1 MKLTTDSHKHKNA
14 SKMTWSGF
22 DNGFSRFST
31 EARMNTVGLTGKPG
45 GWESLR
51 KNARTLENEIDLKL
65 VSYSKLG
72 TNYSRHGA
80 QDQQPLLSTGDS
92 KIESLGAEIETL
104 IEQLGNVN
112 ESMAEFAS
120 TAGQSAAIHHT
131 LQRHTE
137 ILQDYRQEFRKTA
150 ANIAAIVERED
161 LLNSV
166 HNDISDYKAKDKGK
180 VNQRMDA
187 LLRESEHT
195 RNSERMIDE
204 QINIALETR
213 ESLVNQRIAFK
224 TIQTK
229 LNDLTNKFPLI
240 NNLVNKINFRKRR
253 DSIIIGCV
261 IGLCLIALLW
271 YMFG

>member
-1 MKLTTDSHKHKNA
+1 
-14 SKMTWSGF
+14 MTWSGF
-22 DNGFSRFST
+22 DSGFVEYSS
-31 EARMNTVGLTGKPG
+31 EARMSTGLTGKPG
-45 GWESLR
+45 SWESLR
-51 KNARTLENEIDLKL
+51 KQARSLENEIDLKL

-72 TNYSRHGA
+72 TNYSRNRPGP
-80 QDQQPLLSTGDS
+80 QDQQPLLGDGST
-92 KIESLGAEIETL
+92 KIDLLGTEIANL
-104 IEQLGNVN
+104 IDQLSNVN
-112 ESMAEFAS
+112 ESMGEFAA

-137 ILQDYRQEFRKTA
+137 ILQDYRQEFNKTA

-161 LLNSV
+161 LLSSV
-166 HNDISDYKAKDKGK
+166 HNDINDYKSKDKAK

-213 ESLVNQRIAFK
+213 ESLVSQREAFK
-224 TIQTK
+224 AIQTK

-240 NNLVNKINFRKRR
+240 NNLVNKINIKKRR
-253 DSIIIGCV
+253 DSIILGCV
-261 IGLCLIALLW
+261 IGLCLVFLLW
-271 YMFG
+271 YIFG